1 MANTEAT
8 AVDGGTPAAQPQ
20 AAAQPRASG
29 TNDAG
34 TQAVAP
40 AREAVQA
47 TRAPQSQ
54 GQGPAREHPLRAAGS
69 VLLLVLLFGA
79 GFFVYLYGLSGLTES
94 RAQTTMFK
102 NFVGQLSQATAPV
115 GPTVQN
121 AAGVQVPVAEGAP
134 VAVLNIPQIGLR
146 DVVVVNGTT
155 SRDLTLGPGHVPA
168 SVLPGQGGVSVIYG
182 KVATFGAPFAHLMRL
197 NRGDRFTV
205 TTGQGTAT
213 YEVESFGT
221 SSNPAPADSANRLIL
236 ETAASSFTPTSA
248 VQVNAILVSTPQPNP
263 GGWPPITAQEVDM
276 ASDSA
281 DSLVPLTLWSQ
292 ALLIAVI
299 IATVAA
305 NRWSRWPT
313 YLCMAPVV
321 IALTW
326 CVYENL
332 ACLLP
337 NLY

>member
-1 MANTEAT
+1 VN
-8 AVDGGTPAAQPQ
+8 
-20 AAAQPRASG
+20 
-29 TNDAG
+29 
-34 TQAVAP
+34 
-40 AREAVQA
+40 
-47 TRAPQSQ
+47 
-54 GQGPAREHPLRAAGS
+54 HPLRATVT
-69 VLLLVLLFGA
+69 VLLLAILFGA
-79 GFFVYLYGLSGLTES
+79 GFFVYLYGLSSLSES
-94 RAQTTMFK
+94 RAQTTLFK
-102 NFVGQLSQATAPV
+102 NFDGQLAQATAPI
-115 GPTVQN
+115 GPTTAN
-121 AAGVQVPVAEGAP
+121 AAGVAVPVAVGAP

-155 SRDLTLGPGHVPA
+155 SRALALGPGHVRD
-168 SVLPGQGGVSVIYG
+168 SVLPGQAGVSVIYG
-182 KVATFGAPFAHLMRL
+182 KMATFGAPFAHLMRL
-197 NRGDRFTV
+197 NRDDRFTV

-213 YEVESFGT
+213 YQVESFGT
-221 SSNPAPADSANRLIL
+221 SRNPAPADSANRLIL
-236 ETAASSFTPTSA
+236 ETAEPSFAPAYAVAVSA
-248 VQVNAILVSTPQPNP
+248 DLVSAPQPTP
-263 GGWPPITAQEVDM
+263 GGWPPITAQEAAM

-292 ALLIAVI
+292 ALLIAVV

-313 YLCMAPVV
+313 YLCLAPVV

>member
-1 MANTEAT
+1 VS
-8 AVDGGTPAAQPQ
+8 AV
-20 AAAQPRASG
+20 
-29 TNDAG
+29 DAG
-34 TQAVAP
+34 TSAARPEATGAQEAGAQEAGAGDDGSQAVAR
-40 AREAVQA
+40 ASEAVRA
-47 TRAPQSQ
+47 TPASRSQ
-54 GQGPAREHPLRAAGS
+54 PPPHPPGGPLRATVSA
-69 VLLLVLLFGA
+69 LLLAVVFGV
-79 GFFVYLYGLSGLTES
+79 GFFVYLYGLSGLSES
-94 RAQTTMFK
+94 HAQTAMFK
-102 NFVGQLSQATAPV
+102 NFVSQLAQATAPI
-115 GPTVQN
+115 GPTVAN
-121 AAGVQVPVAEGAP
+121 AANVQVPVAMGAP
-134 VAVLNIPQIGLR
+134 VAVLNIPQIGLH

-155 SRDLTLGPGHVPA
+155 SRDLALGPGHVRA
-168 SVLPGQGGVSVIYG
+168 SVLPGQAGISVIYG

-213 YEVESFGT
+213 YQVESFGT
-221 SSNPAPADSANRLIL
+221 SKVPAPADSANRLIL
-236 ETAASSFTPTSA
+236 ETAASSFVPASA
-248 VQVNAILVSTPQPNP
+248 VQVSADLVSAPRQSP
-263 GGWPPITAQEVDM
+263 GGWPSITPQEVDM
-276 ASDSA
+276 SSDSA
-281 DSLVPLTLWSQ
+281 DVLVPLMLWSQ

>member
-1 MANTEAT
+1 VRAKASAEVTTVDAGASDSRSQAT
-8 AVDGGTPAAQPQ
+8 GTKDAGTPAAAQ
-20 AAAQPRASG
+20 AG
-29 TNDAG
+29 
-34 TQAVAP
+34 
-40 AREAVQA
+40 EAVQA
-47 TRAPQSQ
+47 TRAPQT
-54 GQGPAREHPLRAAGS
+54 QGPQPVGGDALRATVAILMLA
-69 VLLLVLLFGA
+69 VLFTV
-79 GFFVYLYGLSGLTES
+79 GFFVYLFGFSRISES

-102 NFVGQLSQATAPV
+102 NFVGQLAQATAPV
-115 GPTVQN
+115 GPTVGN
-121 AAGVQVPVAEGAP
+121 AAGVFAPVAEGAP

-155 SRDLTLGPGHVPA
+155 SRDLALGPGHVPD
-168 SVLPGQGGVSVIYG
+168 SVLPGQTGVSVIYG

-213 YEVESFGT
+213 YQVESFGT
-221 SSNPAPADSANRLIL
+221 STDPAPADSVNRLIL
-236 ETAASSFTPTSA
+236 ETAASSFAPSYA
-248 VQVNAILVSTPQPNP
+248 VQVSADLVSKPQPNP
-263 GGWPPITAQEVDM
+263 GDWPQITAQEADM

-299 IATVAA
+299 IATIAA
-305 NRWSRWPT
+305 NRWSRWPA

>member
-1 MANTEAT
+1 LAARAKARVKAEVTT
-8 AVDGGTPAAQPQ
+8 SDAVQPAR
-20 AAAQPRASG
+20 AAREQGPRRASG
-29 TNDAG
+29 
-34 TQAVAP
+34 
-40 AREAVQA
+40 
-47 TRAPQSQ
+47 
-54 GQGPAREHPLRAAGS
+54 PLRATVT
-69 VLLLVLLFGA
+69 VLLLAILLGA
-79 GFFVYLYGLSGLTES
+79 GFFAYLYSLSRLSES
-94 RAQTTMFK
+94 RAQTTLFK
-102 NFVGQLSQATAPV
+102 NFAGQLAQATAPV

-121 AAGVQVPVAEGAP
+121 AAGVTVPVAAGAP

-155 SRDLTLGPGHVPA
+155 SRDLALGPGHVRA
-168 SVLPGQGGVSVIYG
+168 SVLPGQAGVSVIYG
-182 KVATFGAPFAHLMRL
+182 KMATFGAPFAHLMRL

-213 YEVESFGT
+213 YQVESFGT
-221 SSNPAPADSANRLIL
+221 SSDPAPADSANRLIL
-236 ETAASSFTPTSA
+236 QTAVSSFAPAYA
-248 VQVNAILVSTPQPNP
+248 VQVSADLLSAPQQNP
-263 GGWPPITAQEVDM
+263 GGWPAITAQE
-276 ASDSA
+276 ASMSSDAA

-292 ALLIAVI
+292 ALLIAVV
-299 IATVAA
+299 IATIGA